1 MSGVDRGG
9 GAGDPDC
16 ETLGLTDRDLAY
28 AGTQLREKVLPHF
41 GASVELVQTDPRAD
55 LGEIDDQRG
64 EQSVTL
70 LHSLGY
76 LPEPP
81 AGEEHCWS
89 AEAIRKAWAD
99 WRSDWLAWSA
109 SADGERDV
117 VLDLGTE
124 ALGSA
129 EDNNAALRALKAC
142 ATLEGEVTLR
152 RWPVAGRT
160 TLASRIAL
168 YRLRLYGLTDA
179 EPGVAL
185 SPTEEAKLL
194 GKARALMANRPALPA
209 YELINR
215 LGNLPS
221 MTDELI
227 AWVDNRFVLLATR
240 EQAAA
245 AHLEET
251 RLLDTKGKTTIKLLS
266 RSNAGACALNGLT
279 LRVLQVRLWTLG
291 YYDGVIDG
299 DWKGLSE
306 RALLDFA
313 HDFELERTRTWIGA
327 AADGLIVLDAT
338 KVLRCFRS
346 EVDAVAEQTEREAID
361 EALAE
366 AERRKGKSF
375 WDALAKARA
384 EDRENAT
391 TATYSYDGQDN
402 VVATGKNVRR
412 VRYFGWRGIFAAFGR
427 FLRKAGGFARLV
439 IAVARDRANRLRG
452 LLRNIA
458 RYVADATRV
467 AVRVAAL
474 GVQRV
479 KCWLTGT
486 PVVTLGEAHIVATF
500 WQQDFDTVNVIAEGC
515 PAELVARHG
524 QVLDWMQRSLEA
536 MLRVGLAIAQ
546 ALLALGNWL
555 LFAWRALLVVRQIL
569 REVADPSLKELV
581 SETAPI

>member
-1 MSGVDRGG
+1 MSGADRGG
-9 GAGDPDC
+9 GSSEPDD
-16 ETLGLTDRDLAY
+16 ETLGLTDRELEY

-41 GASVELVQTDPRAD
+41 GAAVEPVQTDPRAD
-55 LGEIDDQRG
+55 LGEVDDQRG

-76 LPEPP
+76 LPEPA
-81 AGEEHCWS
+81 AGKEHCWS
-89 AEAIRKAWAD
+89 AASIQVAWAE
-99 WRSDWLAWSA
+99 WLADWHEWA
-109 SADGERDV
+109 GMDEAGRAVAIAPGDETLGGAGDDG
-117 VLDLGTE
+117 
-124 ALGSA
+124 
-129 EDNNAALRALKAC
+129 AALRALKAC
-142 ATLEGEVTLR
+142 ATLEGEVTLA
-152 RWPVAGRT
+152 RWPEAGRT

-168 YRLRLYGLTDA
+168 YRLRLYGLTDV

-185 SPTEEAKLL
+185 PLTEEAKLL
-194 GKARALMANRPALPA
+194 EKARDLMANRPALPA

-215 LGNLPS
+215 LGNLPT

-227 AWVDNRFVLLATR
+227 TWVDNRFVLLATR

-251 RLLDTKGKTTIKLLS
+251 RLLDTNGRTTIKLLS

-306 RALLDFA
+306 RSLLDFA

-327 AADGLIVLDAT
+327 TADGCVVLDAT

-346 EVDAVAEQTEREAID
+346 EVDAVAERTEREAID
-361 EALAE
+361 AALAGAERGGDGAFWKTLAE
-366 AERRKGKSF
+366 AREA
-375 WDALAKARA
+375 DLA
-384 EDRENAT
+384 NA
-391 TATYSYDGQDN
+391 AAASYSYDGEDN
-402 VVATGKNVRR
+402 VVARGENVRR

-427 FLRKAGGFARLV
+427 LLRKGGDFVRRVIEAAGAAVRRLS
-439 IAVARDRANRLRG
+439 G
-452 LLRNIA
+452 LLRSIA

-474 GVQRV
+474 GVQRL
-479 KCWLTGT
+479 KCWLAGT
-486 PVVTLGEAHIVATF
+486 PVVTFGEAHLVATF
-500 WQQDFDTVNVIAEGC
+500 WQRDFDTVN
-515 PAELVARHG
+515 LVAAGAPAGLLERHA

-536 MLRVGLAIAQ
+536 MLRVGLAITQ

-569 REVADPSLKELV
+569 REVADPSLQELV
-581 SETAPI
+581 AEAAPI